1 MLKNNDEKQKEKN
14 FGYSKS
20 FALHATT
27 LREVNEPKD
36 KFVSFIFYHLFHLLK
51 NFEIYEWLLFNKI
64 KDI

>member
-20 FALHATT
+20 FALHAAT

-51 NFEIYEWLLFNKI
+51 NFEIYE
-64 KDI
+64 

>member
-20 FALHATT
+20 FALNATT

-51 NFEIYEWLLFNKI
+51 NFEIYE
-64 KDI
+64 